1 MRTFKGIGDKPNV
14 NKVDKKAF
22 ILAGKSYSKLRQSHF
37 NNKLSLNYLQG
48 YGTGYEQ
55 LWITCGIKF

>member
-22 ILAGKSYSKLRQSHF
+22 ILAEKAIQNKGKVILTTSYP
-37 NNKLSLNYLQG
+37 
-48 YGTGYEQ
+48 
-55 LWITCGIKF
+55 

>member
-22 ILAGKSYSKLRQSHF
+22 ILAEKAILNQGKVILTTSYP
-37 NNKLSLNYLQG
+37 
-48 YGTGYEQ
+48 
-55 LWITCGIKF
+55 